1 MYRASGLV
9 PTAPREGCAARGSR
23 ARAAALGPIAET
35 ILPLLKLERRRGS
48 TKEFLG
54 CAREAY
60 ARGWAAVTM
69 SDDLAVSSA
78 GFAKAVR
85 DLRYAGLVRE
95 TTRKGRYAANPQ

>member
-1 MYRASGLV
+1 
-9 PTAPREGCAARGSR
+9 
-23 ARAAALGPIAET
+23 
-35 ILPLLKLERRRGS
+35 
-48 TKEFLG
+48 
-54 CAREAY
+54 
-60 ARGWAAVTM
+60 M